1 MSTSNQEWQEEQQ
14 RVDQV
19 TDKISRQITILQ
31 QEVGD
36 IQTEVVDIR
45 KNFWDDVTV
54 NFDDAHEAAETYASM
69 KQQAE
74 VLSERERSYQHA
86 RERLRTLHRLE
97 QSPYFG
103 RIDFT
108 EEGAQT
114 ERIYLGLASF
124 QEENGQ
130 EFLVY
135 DWRAPISSLYYDYSP
150 GPAQYQAP
158 DGTISGVMELKRQY
172 VIRDGRILSLFDTGI
187 TIGDE
192 MLQEVLGRQANTQ
205 MKSIVA
211 TIQKEQ
217 NQIIRNERSQ
227 LLLVQGSAGSG
238 KTSAALQRVAYLL
251 YRYRN
256 TLQAE
261 QIVLFSPNQLFN
273 SYISTVLP
281 ELGEKNMQQVT
292 FQEYLQRR
300 LGKMFALEDP
310 FMQMEY
316 VLTAE
321 DDPTYDIRMA
331 GMRYKADHAFVTI
344 IEQYAAFLSREGM
357 LFKDIRFRGKTLV
370 SAAHMTEQFYRLD
383 AALQIP
389 DRMNLLVEWL
399 LQEIKQAMRK
409 ELTEQWVED
418 EIELLDKDAYLQAY
432 KKLRKKRRYTGE
444 TFDDFEQEK
453 KQLAK
458 MVVQERF
465 KPLRRRVKRMRF
477 IDMKAMYERLFADP
491 AYVSHFAPDVVL
503 PEQWADICAQTKE
516 RIVRAELAYEDA
528 TPYLYLQELV
538 EGFQSNT
545 SIKHVFIDEAQD
557 YSAFQ
562 FAFIKRLFPRS
573 KMTVLGDSNQAIY
586 AHARFGI
593 GVSSLS
599 ALYESKQT
607 EKITLTRSYR
617 STRQIVEF
625 TREFVD
631 GGGEIEPFNREGSK
645 PTVIQVANMGDLAAQ
660 VTKRIQMLQ
669 TEGHR
674 TIAVIC
680 KTAEESRQAYAALR
694 VALPIR
700 LIGKETGVFETGILV
715 IPSYL
720 AKGVEFDAVIIYNG
734 SKSQYG
740 RESERKLFYT
750 ACTRAMHELYIFCSG
765 ERSPFI
771 REASANTYNDISS
784 M

>member
-1 MSTSNQEWQEEQQ
+1 MSKQEWQEEQQ

-19 TDKISRQITILQ
+19 TDKISRQINILQ

-54 NFDDAHEAAETYASM
+54 NFDDVHEAAETYASM

-108 EEGAQT
+108 EEGEQT

-158 DGTISGVMELKRQY
+158 SGTISGVMELKRQY
-172 VIRDGRILSLFDTGI
+172 VIRDGRILSLFDTVI

-192 MLQEVLGRQANTQ
+192 LLQEVLGRQANTQ

-217 NQIIRNERSQ
+217 NQIIRNERSR
-227 LLLVQGSAGSG
+227 LLLVQGAAGSG

-300 LGKMFALEDP
+300 LGKIFALEDP

-321 DDPTYDIRMA
+321 EDPAYDIRMA
-331 GMRYKADHAFVTI
+331 GIRYKADQAFVAM

-357 LFKDIRFRGKTLV
+357 LFKDITFRGKTLV
-370 SAAHMTEQFYRLD
+370 SAAHMTEQFYKLD

-418 EIELLDKDAYLQAY
+418 EIELLDKEAYLQAY
-432 KKLRKKRRYTGE
+432 KKLRKKRRYTGD
-444 TFDDFEQEK
+444 TFDDFEREK

-491 AYVSHFAPDVVL
+491 EYVSHFAPDAVL

-516 RIVRAELAYEDA
+516 RIVRTELAYEDA

-599 ALYESKQT
+599 SLYESEQT

-625 TREFVD
+625 TREFV
-631 GGGEIEPFNREGSK
+631 GGSGEIEPFNREGSK
-645 PTVIQVANMGDLAAQ
+645 PTVIQVANMEDLAAQ
-660 VTKRIQMLQ
+660 VTERIQALQ
-669 TEGHR
+669 IEGHR

-680 KTAEESRQAYAALR
+680 KTAEESRQAYEALR

-700 LIGKETGVFETGILV
+700 LIGKETGVFETGTLI

-750 ACTRAMHELYIFCSG
+750 ACTRAMHELYICCSG
-765 ERSPFI
+765 EMSPFI
-771 REASANTYNDISS
+771 REASADTYNYISG